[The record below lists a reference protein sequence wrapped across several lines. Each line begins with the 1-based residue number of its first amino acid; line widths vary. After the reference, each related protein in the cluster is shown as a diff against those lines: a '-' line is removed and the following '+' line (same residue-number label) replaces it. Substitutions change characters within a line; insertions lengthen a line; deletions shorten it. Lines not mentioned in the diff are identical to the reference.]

1 MDPSKSSR
9 PSKPP
14 NINTSSPTPMSP
26 TPQSPTSPSW
36 VSSVRPSRIPFPQLK
51 ERVDL
56 AVKAR
61 NDGYAV
67 TTALIVYWEDDD
79 TGAEMDAKYLEKT
92 FKDLLGIVPT
102 MSPICLF
109 KIIPPFTPLDSLFI
123 FAYIGHGN
131 IEIIHEKSQL
141 VFASRKPGR
150 YIRWNHVQSNIDEHH
165 ISTLAILDCCY
176 SGFKGTLDAVAPAIQ
191 VFAACAGTEK
201 ARARGSNSA
210 TFTRRFCGELKFA
223 QNHGESFI
231 NTEEMFERLRLNTVL
246 GSPNPRLQQN
256 GGVKPILLNIKKQLP
271 QPRPSSPSRI
281 PRPKPPK
288 ADAQHVVVKLTLMG
302 PEAESIAAFQH
313 AMLRLPEPF
322 HVRLIDAFKTDRSSL
337 VIMRMRW
344 QTWARLST
352 VLELK
357 PMGVITGESLLPETS
372 APTLSEVR
380 RVGENL
386 PLRPGPSKDNY

>member
-1 MDPSKSSR
+1 
-9 PSKPP
+9 
-14 NINTSSPTPMSP
+14 
-26 TPQSPTSPSW
+26 
-36 VSSVRPSRIPFPQLK
+36 
-51 ERVDL
+51 VDL

-102 MSPICLF
+102 MWE
-109 KIIPPFTPLDSLFI
+109 IPNTLAVPNSTLKSKVANMLVQDHSTVHPLDSLFI